1 MFSSS
6 ATCIRIPIIVPRLCG
21 FISITFEFALTGD
34 NFVCQTS
41 LQVII
46 IGNKPKLLLI
56 MRYCFLHKVFKLSFL
71 MLSMVERKSES
82 KEEIKD
88 KKEGAGDVIEIPIGK
103 FFGNLRKNPWM
114 VSTVVL
120 AVVVIILLFFKGGFG
135 GGAGGGV
142 TVSEKIAAD
151 NLLSFVNSQGQ
162 GGASLVSSV
171 REGQLY
177 KV

>member
-1 MFSSS
+1 
-6 ATCIRIPIIVPRLCG
+6 
-21 FISITFEFALTGD
+21 
-34 NFVCQTS
+34 
-41 LQVII
+41 
-46 IGNKPKLLLI
+46 
-56 MRYCFLHKVFKLSFL
+56 

-177 KV
+177 KVTVNYQNQEVPVYVTLDGKYLVASTVPLDVGVGNTDTTGTDSIGNEKVDVQVGDAPVIGSKTAKVIIVEAR